1 MLDHGGSNLQN
12 ELAGYIEKYTGT
24 DGTHT
29 TPIPNLSL
37 IRATDGTELIH
48 TIHEPALCIVAQ
60 GRKLIMLA
68 QESYFMT
75 RTVILSSRAIAHIRP
90 SDSGITGAP
99 YLCLRLDLDRHLIFD
114 LIPSCQETLPK
125 KTDSTKPS
133 LSAR

>member
-68 QESYFMT
+68 Q
-75 RTVILSSRAIAHIRP
+75 
-90 SDSGITGAP
+90 
-99 YLCLRLDLDRHLIFD
+99 
-114 LIPSCQETLPK
+114 
-125 KTDSTKPS
+125 
-133 LSAR
+133 